1 MKKTFHF
8 VDSSDKVDRATQRSA
23 RSYVMK
29 GKNAGKT
36 VHRRSRFGLGAGQT
50 PCNDAS
56 VPKGDVRKPN
66 PEELGPVARNLGNV
80 LCTFK
85 FPVELSGSSL
95 KSIDQCKYGSLLRLR
110 VATKICFPKF
120 SSS

>member
-8 VDSSDKVDRATQRSA
+8 VASSDKDDRVTRRSA

-36 VHRRSRFGLGAGQT
+36 VHRRSRFDLGAGRT

-56 VPKGDVRKPN
+56 VPNEEARKPK
-66 PEELGPVARNLGNV
+66 PDELGPVARNLGNV
-80 LCTFK
+80 LRTFD
-85 FPVELSGSSL
+85 FPVELSESSL
-95 KSIDQCKYGSLLRLR
+95 KSIDQCKYGSLC
-110 VATKICFPKF
+110 KID
-120 SSS
+120 